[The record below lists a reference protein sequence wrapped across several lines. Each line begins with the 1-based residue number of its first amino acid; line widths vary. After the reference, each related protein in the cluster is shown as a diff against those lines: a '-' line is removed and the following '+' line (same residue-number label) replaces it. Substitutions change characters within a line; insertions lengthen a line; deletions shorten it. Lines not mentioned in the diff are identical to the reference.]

1 MPFNVDRRDLD
12 DDERRERLAEH
23 HGKEDDEA

>member
-1 MPFNVDRRDLD
+1 MPFKPVIRDLD

-23 HGKEDDEA
+23 HGKEDDET